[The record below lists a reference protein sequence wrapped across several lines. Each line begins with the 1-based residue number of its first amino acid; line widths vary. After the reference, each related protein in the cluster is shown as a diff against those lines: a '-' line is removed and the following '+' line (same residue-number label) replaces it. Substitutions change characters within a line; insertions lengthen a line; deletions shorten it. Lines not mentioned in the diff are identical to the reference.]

1 MKPNRFFFALTI
13 LLLCLGTQ
21 EAMAQE
27 PQPPATP
34 TVDELLNTWT
44 LLTSGLITLLTYL
57 SGLFPQ
63 VTIFKADKKR
73 DLGIKAIIATVVVG
87 AVMIALGPINNIQ
100 LVVAFVTS
108 VLTYDKVLKPLGAT
122 TKTNAGANAQE

>member
-1 MKPNRFFFALTI
+1 MKPIRIFSLLTI
-13 LLLCLGTQ
+13 ILMCLCSPELF
-21 EAMAQE
+21 AQE
-27 PQPPATP
+27 PPQPAAP

-87 AVMIALGPINNIQ
+87 AVMIALGPLSNIQ

>member
-1 MKPNRFFFALTI
+1 MKIRFTLLVVVITTTLFTPALI
-13 LLLCLGTQ
+13 
-21 EAMAQE
+21 AQE
-27 PQPPATP
+27 PSQPAAP

-63 VTIFKADKKR
+63 VTIFKSDKKR

-122 TKTNAGANAQE
+122 TKTNAGANAQEE